1 MGVGINDEFTSD
13 NKPTL
18 AFTLRTFFSEIKT
31 RPQMYED
38 FISFQIVPNNFH
50 KLQYYIKGLIDLI

>member
-18 AFTLRTFFSEIKT
+18 AFTLRTFFSEIKA

-38 FISFQIVPNNFH
+38 FISVLIVPNNFH
-50 KLQYYIKGLIDLI
+50 KLQYYM